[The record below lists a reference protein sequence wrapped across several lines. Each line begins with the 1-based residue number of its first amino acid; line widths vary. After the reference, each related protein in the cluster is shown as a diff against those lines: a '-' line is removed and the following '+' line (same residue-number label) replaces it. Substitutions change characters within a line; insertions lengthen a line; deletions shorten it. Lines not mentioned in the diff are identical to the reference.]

1 MHRSTQSEP
10 KPWTEISNQLW
21 CMDSFR
27 LGESMHWIDMNDSIS
42 SSCLINKTI
51 DLIMVHKLNYDL
63 RIHGVL
69 HFGDLAWIH
78 SLYHSLISALT
89 GLSVTLH
96 CYDLYVTT
104 L

>member
-1 MHRSTQSEP
+1 VHG
-10 KPWTEISNQLW
+10 QLQTW
-21 CMDSFR
+21 
-27 LGESMHWIDMNDSIS
+27 GEYALDKDVNDSIS
-42 SSCLINKTI
+42 SSCLINKI
-51 DLIMVHKLNYDL
+51 VDLLMVHKFNYDF

-69 HFGDLAWIH
+69 HFGDAAWTH

-96 CYDLYVTT
+96 CYALYVTT